1 MLQINPG
8 LILWTII
15 TFIVLLFL
23 LRRFAWKPLLEALH
37 TREESIRSSI
47 EKSEQAKAEAERLL
61 EENKLQLAG
70 AASEVRRLIK
80 EGEVNAERRR
90 TEIEHE
96 ARQKAERRLKKLRR
110 RSFGLK
116 KKPSYNFAARLQILP
131 FLLRVKFSMRRSM
144 RKGTRKLSMQHLQNS
159 LKIKGYNL

>member
-96 ARQKAERRLKKLRR
+96 ARQKAERRLKEAEEEILRFKEEALVQLRGEVADLAISAASKILDETLDEKRHKKIIDAALAKLP
-110 RSFGLK
+110 K
-116 KKPSYNFAARLQILP
+116 N
-131 FLLRVKFSMRRSM
+131 
-144 RKGTRKLSMQHLQNS
+144 
-159 LKIKGYNL
+159 